1 MSDQV
6 AVRHRV
12 PPYVL
17 VSGPESLLAERGV
30 AQTLDELKVT
40 EPELETIRLYAAA
53 YTAGELTLHASPS
66 LFGGAKCI
74 VVHDLDEA
82 DDELQADLL
91 AALAGEPE
99 PDLETIRLYAA
110 AYAAGE
116 LTLHASPSLFGGA
129 KCIVV
134 HDLDEADDELQ
145 ADLLAALAGEPE
157 PDLTLVVLHKGGS
170 RGKKVLDTLKGSGA
184 RVVDAPAIKTDR
196 DKADF
201 AAHEFRAARRKATGE
216 AVHALVEAVGK
227 DVRELSAAC
236 QQLID
241 DTTGVIDEQVVLTYH
256 GGKVEATGFRVAD
269 AAMAGDTGEALRL
282 LRHAIA
288 VGVDPVPIVAV
299 LAQQSRQLIKVGSA
313 GRGRSADLARDLGM
327 APWQV
332 DKARRALGGWT
343 ADALATC
350 VTAIAAADFEVK
362 GGGRDPVYAVER
374 CVLTITGQHARNRT

>member
-1 MSDQV
+1 MGTRWRCSTGC
-6 AVRHRV
+6 R
-12 PPYVL
+12 PYVL
-17 VSGPESLLAERGV
+17 IAGPEQLLAERGL
-30 AQTLDELKVT
+30 AQTIDELKV
-40 EPELETIRLYAAA
+40 
-53 YTAGELTLHASPS
+53 S
-66 LFGGAKCI
+66 
-74 VVHDLDEA
+74 
-82 DDELQADLL
+82 Q
-91 AALAGEPE
+91 

-110 AYAAGE
+110 AYEAGE
-116 LTLHASPSLFGGA
+116 LDPPREPVAVRRGQVHRRPRPRRGRRRPPGRPARGA
-129 KCIVV
+129 GRRARARP
-134 HDLDEADDELQ
+134 HPRR
-145 ADLLAALAGEPE
+145 AAQGRRPRQEGARHPAGA
-157 PDLTLVVLHKGGS
+157 
-170 RGKKVLDTLKGSGA
+170 GA

-201 AAHEFRAARRKATGE
+201 AAHEFRRARRKATGE

-227 DVRELSAAC
+227 DVRELAAAC

-299 LAQQSRQLIKVGSA
+299 LAQQVRQLIKVGAA
-313 GRGRSADLARDLGM
+313 GRGRSADVARDLGM

-343 ADALATC
+343 ADALAAC
-350 VTAIAAADFEVK
+350 VHAVAAADFEVK

-374 CVLTITGQHARNRT
+374 CVLTITGQHARNRA